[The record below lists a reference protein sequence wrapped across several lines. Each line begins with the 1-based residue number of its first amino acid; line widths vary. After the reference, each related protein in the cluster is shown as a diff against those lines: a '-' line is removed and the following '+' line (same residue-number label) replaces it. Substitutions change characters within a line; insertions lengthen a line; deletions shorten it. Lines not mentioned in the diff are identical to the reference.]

1 MRSCATFWLDN
12 WNGRTLIGS
21 GEPERHTFESLRR
34 TLREHRGEPGGL
46 VGYFTYEGEAVFVR
60 ADANVPLRPKPN
72 RAYGPVRNDLSRVC
86 EVGSVKVPRLMEIET
101 YSTVHQ
107 LVSTISGQLKPGTTA
122 IDCIQAAF
130 PGGSMTGA
138 PKKRTMELLA
148 RMEPDARG
156 VYSGSIGY

>member
-72 RAYGPVRNDLSRVC
+72 RAYGPARNIRYSIPRDAYLERVRECLELIAAGESY
-86 EVGSVKVPRLMEIET
+86 EICLT
-101 YSTVHQ
+101 N
-107 LVSTISGQLKPGTTA
+107 K
-122 IDCIQAAF
+122 
-130 PGGSMTGA
+130 
-138 PKKRTMELLA
+138 LLLDSDMPA
-148 RMEPDARG
+148 
-156 VYSGSIGY
+156 